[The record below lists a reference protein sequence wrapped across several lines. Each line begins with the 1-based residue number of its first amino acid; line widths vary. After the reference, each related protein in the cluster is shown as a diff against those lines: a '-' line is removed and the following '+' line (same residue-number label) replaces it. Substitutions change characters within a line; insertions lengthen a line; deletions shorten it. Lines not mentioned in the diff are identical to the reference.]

1 MPYARLRALART
13 LPFLLTVP
21 GLAFGQPVQT
31 PTRAEAMA
39 ALNPA
44 PAVLTPSQLDQML
57 APIALYPDQL
67 LLEVLMASTFP
78 QQVIDAG
85 KWLQDASNAALSGD
99 QLVAAVQPLPWDP
112 SVKALIAFPQIVT
125 MLNDHLDWTEAL
137 GTAFA
142 NQQVAVM
149 ARVQFLRQRAVKAGR
164 LASTPHLRIENQQ
177 GEIIIE
183 PEDPAM
189 IYVPVYNPA
198 EVYGQWPDSADPPI
212 YLAPP
217 RGFVE
222 GAIGAGI
229 GFSIGYAIA
238 APLWGWG
245 HPDWR
250 RHQVMVDPDRYRRI
264 TDSANIGRNQATI
277 DHEVWRRTAPVVR
290 VPDAQRPAPA
300 AASAPHPPGTV
311 SSTAVALPRP
321 APPASPPPTGAPPP
335 AAPPHPTGVM
345 PPAAPPQPAEVV
357 HPPGAPPHPGEPSP
371 QTAPPHPTGAMPP
384 AAPPHPAEVVHPP
397 GALPHPTGTAAP
409 GAPPHPG
416 EPSPPPAPPHPTGAM
431 PPAAPPHPAEVV
443 HPPGALPH
451 PTGTAPPAAPP
462 HPAEVVHSSGA
473 PPHPTGAM
481 PPAAPPHP
489 AEVVHPPAAP
499 PPQVVPPHPAAPPPQ
514 AAPHPAAPPPQAAP
528 HPAAPPPQAAPPHP
542 AAPPPQAAPHPATP
556 PPAKNPPKPGEEE
569 KH

>member
-1 MPYARLRALART
+1 MQYARLRALTRT

-44 PAVLTPSQLDQML
+44 PAALRPAQLDQML

-85 KWLQDASNAALSGD
+85 KWLQDGNNAALSGD
-99 QLVAAVQPLPWDP
+99 QLVAALQPLPWDP
-112 SVKALIAFPQIVT
+112 SVKALVAFPQIIT
-125 MLNDHLDWTEAL
+125 MMNDHLDWTEAL

-149 ARVQFLRQRAVKAGR
+149 ARVQFLRQRAVTAGR
-164 LASTPHLRIENQQ
+164 LASTPHLRIENQE

-198 EVYGQWPDSADPPI
+198 EAYGQWPDSADPPI
-212 YLAPP
+212 YLPP
-217 RGFVE
+217 PPGFVE

-229 GFSIGYAIA
+229 GFSIGYGIA

-250 RHQVMVDPDRYRRI
+250 RHQVIIDPDRYGRI
-264 TDSANIGRNQATI
+264 TDPANIGRNQATV
-277 DHEVWRRTAPVVR
+277 DHQVWHRTAPVVR

-300 AASAPHPPGTV
+300 NASAPHPPGTV

-321 APPASPPPTGAPPP
+321 PPAAPPPPTGAAQPPV
-335 AAPPHPTGVM
+335 ALPHPSG
-345 PPAAPPQPAEVV
+345 AA
-357 HPPGAPPHPGEPSP
+357 
-371 QTAPPHPTGAMPP
+371 PP

-397 GALPHPTGTAAP
+397 GV
-409 GAPPHPG
+409 PPQ
-416 EPSPPPAPPHPTGAM
+416 S
-431 PPAAPPHPAEVV
+431 APPHPAEVV
-443 HPPGALPH
+443 HPPG
-451 PTGTAPPAAPP
+451 TPPAVPP
-462 HPAEVVHSSGA
+462 HPAEVVHQPGTPPA
-473 PPHPTGAM
+473 VPPHPAEVGH
-481 PPAAPPHP
+481 PPAAPPHLAAPPPQAAPPHPP
-489 AEVVHPPAAP
+489 APPPQAAPLHPAAP
-499 PPQVVPPHPAAPPPQ
+499 PPQAAPPRPAAPPPQAAPPHPAGLPPQAAPPHPAGPPAQAAPPHPAAPPPQ
-514 AAPHPAAPPPQAAP
+514 AAPHPAAPPP
-528 HPAAPPPQAAPPHP
+528 
-542 AAPPPQAAPHPATP
+542 
-556 PPAKNPPKPGEEE
+556 AKNPPPKPGEEE